1 MMVSPVEMTGQA
13 EGTQITEA
21 GEMTHIEV
29 PEMMGEVTGATGH
42 LAEMTGT
49 VGMTGTGEVMIT
61 GMIAEMTESLDA
73 GSHVVVRAL
82 KNLMPRWI
90 C

>member
-1 MMVSPVEMTGQA
+1 MVSPVEMTGQVG
-13 EGTQITEA
+13 GTQITEA
-21 GEMTHIEV
+21 GEMTPTEV

-42 LAEMTGT
+42 LAEGTGI
-49 VGMTGTGEVMIT
+49 VGMTGTGEIMIT
-61 GMIAEMTESLDA
+61 GMIAGMTESLDA
-73 GSHVVVRAL
+73 GSHVVAKAL